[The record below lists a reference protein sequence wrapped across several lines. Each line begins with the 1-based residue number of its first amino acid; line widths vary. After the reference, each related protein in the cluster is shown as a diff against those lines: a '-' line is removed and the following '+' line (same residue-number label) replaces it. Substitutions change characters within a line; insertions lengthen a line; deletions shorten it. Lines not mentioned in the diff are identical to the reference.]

1 MTIFDASRI
10 ALVEIRRNR
19 MRSCLTALGI
29 VIGVATFIVLVGLGR
44 GATARLQEQVANL
57 GANVIL
63 VERGKQKS
71 LMGVRS
77 DAGTAGTLTEED
89 AQAIATQV
97 PRVIA
102 VSPETLT
109 SDLVMAGAR
118 NSKTKIRGEGADYF
132 TIRRWEAA
140 EGALFSEADVTA
152 ARLVTVLGNTVAEE
166 LFAGDDPVGQTVR
179 VKNVPLQVIAVL
191 KKKGTSLKGSDEDD
205 VIFVPYTTALQR
217 LAGEKRSLHR
227 ISIQAA
233 DENSLN
239 DVKDAISALLTER
252 HRISEKDAQDVFE
265 VKTQLEIEEV
275 TTGTSRTMTV
285 MLGALAAVSLLVGGI
300 GIMNIMLVSVSERTR
315 EIGVRIAVGARPRD
329 ILNQFLVESV
339 WLSAAGGAAGLAIG
353 AGASGLL
360 TLLADWPVQ
369 VSGDSALLALAF
381 SSAVGVAFGLYPA
394 RQGARMDPIV
404 ALRHD

>member
-44 GATARLQEQVANL
+44 GATARLKEQVANL

-89 AQAIATQV
+89 AEAIATQI

-102 VSPETLT
+102 VSPETMT
-109 SDLVMAGAR
+109 SDLAMAGAR

-132 TIRRWEAA
+132 AIRRWEPD
-140 EGALFSEADVTA
+140 EGELFTAADVTA
-152 ARLVTVLGNTVAEE
+152 ARLVTVLGKTVADE
-166 LFAGDDPVGQTVR
+166 LFAEDDPVGQTVR
-179 VKNVPLQVIAVL
+179 VKNVPLQVIGVL

-205 VIFVPYTTALQR
+205 VMFVPYTTALQR

-233 DENSLN
+233 DEKALN
-239 DVKDAISALLTER
+239 DVKDAISALLSER
-252 HRISEKDAQDVFE
+252 HRINEKDAQDVFE

-300 GIMNIMLVSVSERTR
+300 GIMNIMLVSVSERRR
-315 EIGVRIAVGARPRD
+315 EIGVRLAVGARPRD